1 MESGGNHGGPVE
13 SQSVQVSV
21 GTWSANLNALN
32 ILHFIL
38 YQTACI

>member
-21 GTWSANLNALN
+21 GTWSANVLS
-32 ILHFIL
+32 ILHVIL
-38 YQTACI
+38 HQTACI

>member
-21 GTWSANLNALN
+21 GTWSANVLN
-32 ILHFIL
+32 ILRFVL